1 MSLPSPSEIEHA
13 DWTLLKKSAEDLGL
27 NPKGRSDVVR
37 ARILDHIRRRTR
49 PEPWRPAAES
59 QAALLTCL
67 GFPDPAI
74 RIWQPGIRLDAP
86 GAWVGLGRAQ
96 LVAGDLQEA
105 VKSFDRAAQM
115 GSASAFLHRAEALA
129 AGGDFDAAIRA
140 CDAFLAYRPDDLR
153 GLILKANFL
162 ARGGWS
168 EEGAAVLRNVFE
180 AHPDVPGLWRGVG
193 TILLKGRRP
202 DPAAEAFR
210 EAARSEPSDADAWA
224 NRGAALLLAGRIR
237 EATGSLREALEVDS
251 HHAVAL
257 NNLGIAYL
265 RSGQA
270 KSAAVNLQRAAKH
283 LESPTVLLNLAKVL
297 ESERTRSK
305 ALEAYDHLLRLK
317 PRDSEALAARRR
329 LRPARR
335 KPSAAPRRRRAVRRR
350 RPAHNA
356 RLKRRPSPRKVMRNA
371 SARRAPRHRKPARR
385 RPRRAAKSRRP
396 TKRSRARRPFRRH
409 RAR

>member
-1 MSLPSPSEIEHA
+1 MSIPSPSEIEHA
-13 DWTLLKKSAEDLGL
+13 EWAVIKQAAERLGL

-74 RIWQPGIRLDAP
+74 RIWEPGIRLDAP
-86 GAWVGLGRAQ
+86 GPWLGFGRAQ

-115 GSASAFLHRAEALA
+115 GSASAHLHRAEALA
-129 AGGDFDAAIRA
+129 AGGDFEAAIRA
-140 CDAFLAYRPDDLR
+140 CDAFLASRPDDLR
-153 GLILKANFL
+153 GLVLKANFL

-168 EEGAAVLRNVFE
+168 EEAAAVLRNAYE
-180 AHPDVPGLWRGVG
+180 TRPDVPGLWRGMG

-202 DPAAEAFR
+202 GPAAEAFR
-210 EAARSEPSDADAWA
+210 EAARSEASDADAWS
-224 NRGAALLLAGRIR
+224 NRGAALLMAGQVR
-237 EATGSLREALEVDS
+237 EAIGPLREALEIDP

-297 ESERTRSK
+297 ESERTRSE
-305 ALEAYDHLLRLK
+305 ALEAYDRVLRLK
-317 PRDSEALAARRR
+317 PRDSEALAGRRR
-329 LRPARR
+329 LRPVGS
-335 KPSAAPRRRRAVRRR
+335 KSSSAPRRPRTPRRKSRARKG
-350 RPAHNA
+350 RP
-356 RLKRRPSPRKVMRNA
+356 RKRPSP
-371 SARRAPRHRKPARR
+371 
-385 RPRRAAKSRRP
+385 
-396 TKRSRARRPFRRH
+396 KRSRRRSPTGRTSRHRPLAKRRSPAKRSRTRRPFRRH